1 MDVRRFRVEKGRDRE
16 RFDAWSSTYE
26 QSFTWRHFFEPVHR
40 TMMGEIGDVA
50 GRDILDLGCGTGD
63 LLRRCA
69 AAGAGRLAGID
80 PSEGMLAVARQL
92 SGGYPNIDFFG
103 APAESLPFGEGEF
116 DIVTSC
122 IAFHH
127 FPDPHEALAEAARV
141 LRPAG
146 KLYVSDMCSEGLAG
160 KLMLAFGRA
169 KAADDHYFTRSG
181 LTGLLRDA
189 GFEPGTARNVN
200 RFPPAMLLSATR
212 R

>member
-1 MDVRRFRVEKGRDRE
+1 MDKGKDRE

-40 TMMGEIGDVA
+40 RVMAEIGDVA

-63 LLRRCA
+63 LLRRFA

-80 PSEGMLAVARQL
+80 PSEGMLAVAREL
-92 SGGYPNIDFFG
+92 SSAQADIDFLC

-127 FPDPHEALAEAARV
+127 FPEPREALAEAARV
-141 LRPAG
+141 LRPSG
-146 KLYVSDMCSEGLAG
+146 RLYICDMCSEGLAG
-160 KLMLAFGRA
+160 KLMLAYGRA
-169 KAADDHYFTRSG
+169 KAADDHYFTRAS

-189 GFEPGTARNVN
+189 SFEPGTARKAN
-200 RFPPAMLLSATR
+200 RFPPAMLVSATR